1 MLEGRIHVYN
11 ILHNTTCMFYVANL
25 EFCISWIANYYLFVF
40 PLHFR
45 RLLSTVHSSFLI
57 TKGFK
62 WIDKQLKLCHWWN
75 PNILFNIIGRKL
87 WIMTLVENI
96 PLFLYPWFKIIGLN
110 YWYWPSI
117 LFLRSFVNSIIDSFL
132 FSISLVLIHIS
143 SFPF

>member
-1 MLEGRIHVYN
+1 MFTIFCTIQPVCFMLQ
-11 ILHNTTCMFYVANL
+11 ILNFAYL
-25 EFCISWIANYYLFVF
+25 ELPTIIYLSSFCIFGACCLPCI
-40 PLHFR
+40 
-45 RLLSTVHSSFLI
+45 RLFLI

-132 FSISLVLIHIS
+132 FSISLVSIHIS